1 MSGRGADREMLS
13 DIDRRRVSES
23 VQAQGRNLL
32 ISSLVHWKLMKIAL
46 KVPYIVTLAGFS

>member
-1 MSGRGADREMLS
+1 MSGRSVVKEKTS